1 MGRVGP
7 VFLTTYPT
15 QAGVGRL
22 LGLLLFSSSTDTVPG
37 QMNPRSR
44 ALTILFSHGA
54 SDQDCP
60 PLGFLKF
67 GEAHAEGPRPSGW
80 KLQLTLIVA
89 SYEAG
94 D

>member
-1 MGRVGP
+1 MGG
-7 VFLTTYPT
+7 
-15 QAGVGRL
+15 L

-37 QMNPRSR
+37 QMNSCLS
-44 ALTILFSHGA
+44 ALTILFSHGT

-67 GEAHAEGPRPSGW
+67 GEAQAEGPRPSGW
-80 KLQLTLIVA
+80 KLQLTLTVA
-89 SYEAG
+89 SYEVG